1 MARLVATGLAVWLL
15 TLAGLSDAAQGT
27 KDKPEPKGGLV
38 LMLVPK
44 KTTDPLDLGGKT
56 PAEYRKELE
65 KAESVRNGSPVEV
78 ELVIRNTGDKAERF
92 PLDGD
97 TTQIGFVLKG
107 PGALTRNSG
116 LAFTA
121 DFRMPS
127 KFVTL

>member
-1 MARLVATGLAVWLL
+1 MARLVAVGLAVWLL
-15 TLAGLSDAAQGT
+15 TLAGLSDAAQGE
-27 KDKPEPKGGLV
+27 KEKKGLV
-38 LMLVPK
+38 LLLVAK
-44 KTTDPLDLGGKT
+44 KTTYPLDLGGKT

-65 KAESVRNGSPVEV
+65 KAETVRNGSPVDV

-97 TTQIGFVLKG
+97 TTQILFALKG

-127 KFVTL
+127 KF